1 MEGVCVRRPSPFTDR
16 RDPVDIKMTPM
27 IDVVFLLMIY
37 FIWSSNTGTAEQL
50 LPSTLS
56 PPTTGAGITAP
67 ETLRP
72 DIEFDPVVVRVV
84 IVGGEVGWR
93 VNDTPMPS
101 FAELQRK
108 LTTLA
113 AIKRDAPI
121 VLHPEPEV
129 PLGHVIDVFD
139 LSRLIGFEKIQF
151 AVNSP

>member
-1 MEGVCVRRPSPFTDR
+1 MRRPSPFTDR

-56 PPTTGAGITAP
+56 PPTTGAGNTVPDAP
-67 ETLRP
+67 PPP
-72 DIEFDPVVVRVV
+72 DIEFEPVVVRVV
-84 IVGGEVGWR
+84 VIGGEVGWR

-101 FAELQRK
+101 FDALQRK
-108 LTTLA
+108 LSTLA
-113 AIKRDAPI
+113 RIKRDAPI

-139 LSRLIGFEKIQF
+139 LSRLIGFEKVQF

>member
-1 MEGVCVRRPSPFTDR
+1 VRRPSPFTDR

-50 LPSTLS
+50 LPSSLS
-56 PPTTGAGITAP
+56 PPTTGAGNTAP
-67 ETLRP
+67 NTPLPEP
-72 DIEFDPVVVRVV
+72 EYEPVVVRVV
-84 IVGGEVGWR
+84 VVGREVGWR
-93 VNDTPMPS
+93 VNDTPMSS
-101 FAELQRK
+101 FAELQSK

-113 AIKRDAPI
+113 RIKRDAPI

-139 LSRLIGFEKIQF
+139 LSRLIGFEKVQF

>member
-1 MEGVCVRRPSPFTDR
+1 MRRPSPFTDR

-50 LPSTLS
+50 LPSSLS
-56 PPTTGAGITAP
+56 PPTAGAGNTAP
-67 ETLRP
+67 DTPPPP
-72 DIEFDPVVVRVV
+72 DIEYEPVVVRVV
-84 IVGGEVGWR
+84 LVGGEVGWR
-93 VNDTPMPS
+93 VNDTPMQS
-101 FAELQRK
+101 FAELQSK

-113 AIKRDAPI
+113 RIKRDAPI

-139 LSRLIGFEKIQF
+139 LSRLIGFEKVQF
-151 AVNSP
+151 AVNSL